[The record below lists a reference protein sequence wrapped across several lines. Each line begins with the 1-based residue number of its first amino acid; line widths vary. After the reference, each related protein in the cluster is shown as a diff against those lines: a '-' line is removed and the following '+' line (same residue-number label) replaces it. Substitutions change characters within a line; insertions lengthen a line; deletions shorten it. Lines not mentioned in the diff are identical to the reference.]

1 MVVDVNVVVV
11 PVVAPIIVVPVVT
24 PIAIPAT
31 RSIEVV
37 VPVIVPVVVVPVIII
52 PVIVDIDVVADIV
65 VIAATNDGSIGA
77 AAAAKSRAIATAET
91 WPFARSIG
99 NSWRPVTR
107 QGLNA
112 RSI

>member
-37 VPVIVPVVVVPVIII
+37 VPVIVPVIII